1 MPAISKD
8 CQISIRIPRDTDAW
22 LERRA
27 GSTKNKAGFVRHLIE
42 REMTRERERE
52 LLAMF
57 NEAAAHVTKED
68 REEREV
74 LLGSFVGGSED

>member
-1 MPAISKD
+1 MPTTAKD

-27 GSTKNKAGFVRHLIE
+27 GSTKNKAGFIRHLIE
-42 REMTRERERE
+42 RERDRERERD

-57 NEAAAHVTKED
+57 NEAAAHVTEED
-68 REEREV
+68 LEEREA
-74 LLGSFVGGSED
+74 LLGSFAGAPEA